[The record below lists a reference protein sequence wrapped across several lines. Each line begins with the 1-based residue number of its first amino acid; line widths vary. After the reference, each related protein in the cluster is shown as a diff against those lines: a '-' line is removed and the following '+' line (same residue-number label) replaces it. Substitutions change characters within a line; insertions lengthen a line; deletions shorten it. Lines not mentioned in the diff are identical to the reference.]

1 MFKNIWDALKKNPLI
16 DESYE
21 IMDELHDQ
29 TRKMFTIAMKAL
41 MDQNAD
47 PEKVIKMDKEV
58 NMNVQRIRRSV
69 FEYFSL
75 SSVPNIHGGLILI
88 SLVIDYERIGD
99 YAKELANIREE
110 YDFRESFQPDN
121 RKELHMM
128 EDLIIEMGPEA
139 HDSFMSPVQKY
150 PTPVTGLEIKL
161 KEHYDNLRELTLKKN
176 IQRDEALTVITSAR
190 LMKRIAGHL
199 DNIAS
204 SAARPFPKLG
214 FKPGASTWE
223 DQTPH

>member
-1 MFKNIWDALKKNPLI
+1 MFRNIWDALKKNPLI
-16 DESYE
+16 DESYG

-29 TRKMFTIAMKAL
+29 TEKMFLIAMKAL
-41 MDQNAD
+41 MDQDAD
-47 PEKVIKMDKEV
+47 PEEVIRMDKEV
-58 NMNVQRIRRSV
+58 NKNVQRIRRKV

-99 YAKELANIREE
+99 YAKDLANIREE
-110 YDFRESFQPDN
+110 FDFRGSFHPSS
-121 RKELHMM
+121 KGELQKMK
-128 EDLIIEMGPEA
+128 DLIIKMCPEA
-139 HDSFMSPVQKY
+139 HFSFMSPDQKY
-150 PTPVTGLEIKL
+150 PTPVTKLEVEL
-161 KEHYDNLRELTLKKN
+161 KEHYDNIREFTLKNN
-176 IQRDEALTVITSAR
+176 IRRDEALTVITSAR

-214 FKPGASTWE
+214 FKPGASSWE
-223 DQTPH
+223 D

>member
-16 DESYE
+16 DDSYR
-21 IMDELHDQ
+21 IMDRLHHQTQEMFILSMKVLIDQ
-29 TRKMFTIAMKAL
+29 KGE
-41 MDQNAD
+41 
-47 PEKVIKMDKEV
+47 PEEILRMDKDV
-58 NMNVQRIRRSV
+58 NRNVQRVRRKV

-75 SSVPNIHGGLILI
+75 SSVPNIHGGLVLI

-99 YAKELANIREE
+99 YAKDLASMRDE
-110 YDFRESFQPDN
+110 YDFRKPFQPDG

-128 EDLIIEMGPEA
+128 KDLIIEMFPGA
-139 HDSFMSPVQKY
+139 HDSFMSPDQKY
-150 PTPVTGLEIKL
+150 PTPVTKLEMEL

-176 IQRDEALTVITSAR
+176 IHRDEALVEIISAR

-214 FKPGASTWE
+214 FKPGASSWE
-223 DQTPH
+223 D